1 MTADTVVRVLAE
13 MRIQGLGVIEDALL
27 ELHPGLTVVTG
38 ETGAGKTMVVTG
50 LHLLSGGRSEASKV
64 RAGAAKATVEGRFE
78 GIDASGDRA
87 PTIVT
92 DAGADMDEDGSV
104 IALRSVGADGRSR
117 AHLGGRSVPVGV
129 LGDLAEQLIAVH
141 GQNDQLKLLRAA
153 QQRAVLDRFAG
164 DPVTTP
170 LAEYRR
176 IRREWLDVITELEE
190 RSSRSRELAQQ
201 ADMLRH
207 GLAEIES
214 VAPEPG
220 EDTEL
225 TEQVKRLSAVDELRE
240 AASAASAAVSGATDG
255 EPDVPGAL
263 GLLAEARRRL
273 SAADDTVL
281 RDLEPR
287 LAEAATL
294 LSDVGAEL
302 TGYLDGLEADPAR
315 LEQIL
320 ARQSDLKKLTRKYA
334 ADVDGVLAWADDARE
349 RLAGLDT
356 SDEALGE
363 LAARRDEL
371 AGQLAAHAEAVST
384 ARRAAAA
391 DLASRITTELA
402 GLAMGQAEVE
412 LVVGAKTADEAD
424 PHALTVAGQ
433 RVHAGTDGVDEV
445 ELVLKAHSGAQPM
458 PVHKAASGGELSR
471 VMLAIEV
478 VLAHADPVQ
487 TLVFDEVDAGVGGR
501 AAVEIGKRLA
511 TLARTHQVL
520 VVTHLPQVA
529 AFADRHLVVDKGT
542 AEGITRSGVT
552 VLDPGHRVD
561 ELARML
567 AGLDDSEAGRAHA
580 EELIATAD
588 TYKSDPAPRGAGT
601 PGSTSRAG
609 AKAAGAKGAAAKG
622 AGAKGAGAKAAG
634 SDTTA
639 RRKASP
645 AASSGGKKTS
655 GKSATEKKSGARDR
669 T

>member
-1 MTADTVVRVLAE
+1 MAADTVVPVLAE

-64 RAGAAKATVEGRFE
+64 RAGAPKASVEGRFE
-78 GIDASGDRA
+78 RIDASGDRA
-87 PTIVT
+87 PTIVA
-92 DAGADMDEDGSV
+92 DAGADIDEDGSV

-141 GQNDQLKLLRAA
+141 GQNDQLKLLRSAE
-153 QQRAVLDRFAG
+153 QRAVLDRFAG
-164 DPVTTP
+164 EPVATALT
-170 LAEYRR
+170 EYRR
-176 IRREWLDVITELEE
+176 IRREWLDVITELDE

-207 GLAEIES
+207 GLAEIEA

-220 EDTEL
+220 EDTDL

-240 AASAASAAVSGATDG
+240 TASAASAAVSGAADG
-255 EPDVPGAL
+255 EPDHPGAL
-263 GLLAEARRRL
+263 GLLADARRRL
-273 SAADDTVL
+273 SAAEDTVL
-281 RDLEPR
+281 RDLEAR

-302 TGYLDGLEADPAR
+302 TGYLDGLEADPER
-315 LEQIL
+315 LEHIL

-334 ADVDGVLAWADDARE
+334 ADVDGVLAWAEDARE

-356 SDEALGE
+356 SDEALSA

-371 AGQLAAHAEAVST
+371 AAELTTHAEAVST
-384 ARRAAAA
+384 ARREAAAELA
-391 DLASRITTELA
+391 DRITAELA
-402 GLAMGQAEVE
+402 GLAMGQAEIE
-412 LVVGAKTADEAD
+412 LLVRTKAADGTD
-424 PHALTVAGQ
+424 PHALTVAGE
-433 RVHAGTDGVDEV
+433 RVHAGPDGVDEV

-552 VLDPGHRVD
+552 VLDPEHRVD

-588 TYKSDPAPRGAGT
+588 TYKSDVAPSGAET
-601 PGSTSRAG
+601 PGSKSAGRKASAGGSKSAG
-609 AKAAGAKGAAAKG
+609 AKAG
-622 AGAKGAGAKAAG
+622 GAKAAEADG
-634 SDTTA
+634 TA
-639 RRKASP
+639 EP
-645 AASSGGKKTS
+645 AASRAAPSSGKKAPRKKAS
-655 GKSATEKKSGARDR
+655 GTRSSGRDR
-669 T
+669 A